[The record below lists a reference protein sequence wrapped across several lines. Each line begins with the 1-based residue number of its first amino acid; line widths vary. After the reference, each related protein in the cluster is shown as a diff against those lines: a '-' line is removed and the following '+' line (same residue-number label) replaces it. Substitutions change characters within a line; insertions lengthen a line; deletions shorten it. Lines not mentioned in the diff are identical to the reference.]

1 MAEFNKD
8 GLGNILFVA
17 VAVCLVC
24 SVFVSA
30 ANVSLKPQQQ
40 RNKELDQKENILR
53 AAGLL
58 EAGKSVGN
66 DGRGVDE
73 LTENSPLVGTP
84 SRIADR
90 LGAFR
95 DAGVQRIYLQLLDI
109 DDLDHLEL
117 FADAVIGTL

>member
-1 MAEFNKD
+1 MGRVRAACDAIGRNPDE
-8 GLGNILFVA
+8 
-17 VAVCLVC
+17 LVY
-24 SVFVSA
+24 SA
-30 ANVSLKPQQQ
+30 AFVVCAG
-40 RNKELDQKENILR
+40 RTDAEVARR
-53 AAGLL
+53 ADAI
-58 EAGKSVGN
+58 
-66 DGRGVDE
+66 GRGVDE